1 MMKREE
7 ARKITDE
14 VNKAKAERIT
24 AEAKAFVDE
33 KVDNEIRRCAM
44 LGKSEAMITLP
55 SGLDKKQVVG
65 FIEECGFTVK
75 GEFSYN
81 EYKISW

>member
-7 ARKITDE
+7 ARKITNE
-14 VNKAKAERIT
+14 INKAKAEKIT
-24 AEAKAFVDE
+24 AKAKVFVDE
-33 KVDNEIRRCAM
+33 RVDTEVRRCAT
-44 LGKSEAMITLP
+44 LGKEEALITIP
-55 SGLDKKQVVG
+55 SDIDKKQVVE

>member
-1 MMKREE
+1 MMTREE
-7 ARKITDE
+7 ARKITNE
-14 VNKAKAERIT
+14 INKAKAEKIT

-33 KVDNEIRRCAM
+33 KVDAEVRRCAT
-44 LGKSEAMITLP
+44 LGKEEALITIP
-55 SGLDKKQVVG
+55 SDIDKKQVVE
-65 FIEECGFTVK
+65 FIEECGFTVA